1 MRTVSFAEAEYSLNV
16 LLDSVMNDA
25 DTVLISRRDAEDAV
39 LMSLNYYNSLMET
52 LYLLRSTT
60 NAEHLN
66 RSIAQFKAAQ
76 ANHKT

>member
-1 MRTVSFAEAEYSLNV
+1 MRTVSFTEAEYSLNV
-16 LLDSVMNDA
+16 LLDSVMSDA
-25 DTVLISRRDAEDAV
+25 DTVVITRVDAEDAV

-52 LYLLRSTT
+52 LYLLRSTA

-66 RSIAQFKAAQ
+66 RSIAQFKAVE

>member
-1 MRTVSFAEAEYSLNV
+1 MRTVSFAEAECSLNV

-39 LMSLNYYNSLMET
+39 VMSLNYYNSLMET
-52 LYLLRSTT
+52 VHLLRSPA

-66 RSIAQFKAAQ
+66 RSIAQFKAVQ